1 MDDVTV
7 FRFWESRK
15 TRTKLPS
22 QMELLL
28 MIWPQLSEFQI
39 VPSTSAPSVSIWFSP
54 VLVGKHINEKG
65 LENFTKII

>member
-7 FRFWESRK
+7 FRLWESRK

-39 VPSTSAPSVSIWFSP
+39 VPSVSIWFSP